1 MTQTQIN
8 VQTQDFVVQESELIF
23 YYPKIVKAVGHN
35 EDLFPFE
42 KIKDV
47 QNAKLN
53 IQGVDPKV
61 LNAQWTAQRNPRL
74 QEQLE
79 AAARLLLHPQK
90 IHHRSPADA
99 QRVLRGFIKWMDNKN
114 YRYYSADSFT
124 SVADAGGM
132 VEAKKIKLSHHLN
145 TVDTDFERSVIIAGN
160 KYNVFA
166 SAGSPMGNCSHV
178 ASAFALLLLLN
189 GFPKDTIK
197 MSIITGMGDVK
208 QTDIFFK
215 GEANPNLIYKVPS
228 PKGLKAPACELSG
241 GREAN
246 AGCKQL
252 YPNDADR
259 PFANHWIVKC
269 GTAYYD
275 PLYRCSY
282 GHPDEAFD
290 RIVRVPGTVEL
301 QCKSPASKVGNWKLE
316 DLYKMP
322 DGKLILKFECD
333 RLCKLLGVSEKTQY
347 IIYKPA
353 MEENVVVSDSPKK
366 VTLPH
371 GLGRVF
377 GHCLSDDD
385 EMVKMHL
392 MKAVRAYE
400 KGCTGFFRSA
410 SPESTAF
417 CKKARVFCGETD
429 DAPKN
434 DKIYRATAGVDWKT
448 GRSWSQQEA
457 RGALCNAIFT
467 YSNPPLVGTTMRKCL
482 WEAFG
487 VPSFLRS

>member
-1 MTQTQIN
+1 MPETQIK

-53 IQGVDPKV
+53 IQGDLKV
-61 LNAQWTAQRNPRL
+61 RNAQWTAQRNPRL
-74 QEQLE
+74 QEELD
-79 AAARLLLHPQK
+79 AAAQLLLKPQK
-90 IHHRSPADA
+90 RHHRSPIDA
-99 QRVLRGFIKWMDNKN
+99 QRVLKGFVKWMDNKN
-114 YRYYSADSFT
+114 FT
-124 SVADAGGM
+124 YVSQQNLEDVAEYGKMG
-132 VEAKKIKLSHHLN
+132 EKKMEKLSHHFYTNKSNVARMEL
-145 TVDTDFERSVIIAGN
+145 IYHN

-166 SAGSPMGNCSHV
+166 SAGSPMGNCGHV
-178 ASAFALLLLLN
+178 ASAFALLLFLN

-197 MSIITGMGDVK
+197 ISFIEGSGDAT

-252 YPNDADR
+252 YPDDADR
-259 PFANHWIVKC
+259 PFANHYIVKC

-282 GHPDEAFD
+282 DHPDAAFD
-290 RIVRVPGTVEL
+290 RIVRVPGTGDL
-301 QCKSPASKVGNWKLE
+301 QCKSPASKVGNWELE
-316 DLYKMP
+316 DLYRMP
-322 DGKLILKFECD
+322 DRKLILKFRSD
-333 RLCKLLGVSEKTQY
+333 RICKLLGVSNETKY

-353 MEENVVVSDSPKK
+353 MEENVVVSDSPKT

-417 CKKARVFCGETD
+417 CKKARVFCGEAD
-429 DAPKN
+429 NAPRN
-434 DKIYRATAGVDWKT
+434 DKIYRATDGVDWKS

-467 YSNPPLVGTTMRKCL
+467 YSNPPLVGTTLRKCL

-487 VPSFLRS
+487 VPSFFRS